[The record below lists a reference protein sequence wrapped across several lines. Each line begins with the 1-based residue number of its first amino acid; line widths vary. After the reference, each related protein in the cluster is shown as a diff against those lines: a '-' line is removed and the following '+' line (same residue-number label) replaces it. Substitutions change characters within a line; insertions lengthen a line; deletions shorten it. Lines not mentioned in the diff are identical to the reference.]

1 MWFCGQRR
9 RLRPLAAKLF
19 RPFLHCFLTLF
30 LLALLCHKKRKLAMS
45 FELGVLMRYK
55 TEKQTPRIHSPMFMV
70 VAGAGHSIVWS
81 YDINQ

>member
-1 MWFCGQRR
+1 
-9 RLRPLAAKLF
+9 
-19 RPFLHCFLTLF
+19 
-30 LLALLCHKKRKLAMS
+30 MS